1 MLRRALGAVMP
12 SSTQSIH
19 ATCEVGR
26 HGHGPP
32 GDWNNPVM
40 CERVEIP
47 TTGGS
52 KGSDGVPGGGL
63 LRRQEWRRGVRGN
76 LDRLVLV
83 GAS

>member
-1 MLRRALGAVMP
+1 
-12 SSTQSIH
+12 
-19 ATCEVGR
+19 
-26 HGHGPP
+26 
-32 GDWNNPVM
+32 M

-52 KGSDGVPGGGL
+52 EESDGVLGGGL

-76 LDRLVLV
+76 LDHLVLA